1 MRLCLLLSPAVLIA
15 DCPQVA
21 VAPPPIPDCP
31 DCGDVAVL
39 IDEIKLETL
48 GWRVVMIVENTG
60 LSTTP
65 GCWTDVYLDRTS
77 PPGPG
82 DLSQYYIW
90 TPALNPSEAVTLEVD
105 VPAGSWVDV
114 KVDSTERIDEVSET
128 NNLDFM
134 AN

>member
-1 MRLCLLLSPAVLIA
+1 MQTNRVSLAIL
-15 DCPQVA
+15 VA
-21 VAPPPIPDCP
+21 VCPMLGAPIIPSCVDC
-31 DCGDVAVL
+31 DVTVL

-82 DLSQYYIW
+82 DLSEYYIW
-90 TPALNPSEAVTLEVD
+90 TPALSPSEAVTLEVD
-105 VPAGSWVDV
+105 VPAGLWVDV

-134 AN
+134 GI